1 MSKGRIAKE
10 FNDFFQKIYLLF
22 PRLIVNIVTYF
33 DNCPR
38 DISFSLNA
46 ESLKFK
52 RKFIEQKSL

>member
-1 MSKGRIAKE
+1 MAKE

-52 RKFIEQKSL
+52 PKFIEQKSL